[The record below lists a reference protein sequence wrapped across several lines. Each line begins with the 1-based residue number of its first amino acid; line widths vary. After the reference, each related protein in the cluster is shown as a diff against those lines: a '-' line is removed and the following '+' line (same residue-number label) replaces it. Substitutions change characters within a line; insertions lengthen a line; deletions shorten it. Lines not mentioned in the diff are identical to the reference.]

1 MLAFS
6 ADPSVT
12 QQADKACLSSCR
24 GCDGGKER
32 NIKVMHGEL
41 LTAFLNVCK
50 KLTCTSA
57 ARARTGPLR

>member
-32 NIKVMHGEL
+32 NIKVMHVQRAPYRS
-41 LTAFLNVCK
+41 LTVTDVRPQQLH
-50 KLTCTSA
+50 
-57 ARARTGPLR
+57 